1 MTRSKSH
8 GSQMPSPASTNPGP
22 ARAPPARA
30 TLTQTRVS
38 AGASGRPRGAGRRG
52 HDCAGCGRPS
62 CAPSAPCLPHSV
74 GFACHVATALP
85 SAEGGRPDARVVPD
99 SVLGARPR
107 AAGRPA
113 PGAEG
118 GRPVGVCAG
127 RAGACTA
134 SWNSRI
140 TLAVSAPRRCVF
152 GSRPQGWRSAAGL
165 LKGVFVSV
173 AMQRQLIYGWVSHC
187 GLKLRAEKL
196 TFLTE
201 EESQP

>member
-22 ARAPPARA
+22 APFALHPLGPPSHR
-30 TLTQTRVS
+30 RGVS

-62 CAPSAPCLPHSV
+62 CAPSAPRLPHSV

-85 SAEGGRPDARVVPD
+85 SAEGGRPDARGVPD
-99 SVLGARPR
+99 SVPGARPR

-127 RAGACTA
+127 RGGVCTA

-140 TLAVSAPRRCVF
+140 TLAVSAPAMVCVWQSPP
-152 GSRPQGWRSAAGL
+152 GLALGRWASKGGVCLCCDATAANL
-165 LKGVFVSV
+165 
-173 AMQRQLIYGWVSHC
+173 WVGFPLWIKASC
-187 GLKLRAEKL
+187 RKVD
-196 TFLTE
+196 F
-201 EESQP
+201 SD